1 MLALV
6 CSEQSR
12 LLSKLGQPSSR
23 KSSPHP
29 PRFWPCWK
37 LTISKCV
44 PAMLVLVLL
53 QVLWLKFPYFTRR
66 DLESHV
72 LHAVW
77 LSKLVWSFCQSLCWE
92 PLLPWAILINTHVHF
107 TLCKWYCVESVK
119 QMASPIVEREAK
131 SKTSSLYACGLPFF
145 TAGSKLESDFGTNFC
160 VSPSISFIPKEPCWI
175 LASARDFM
183 APRFCT
189 RGSEGILGNELCVFL
204 TLQVF
209 RFRA

>member
-1 MLALV
+1 M
-6 CSEQSR
+6 
-12 LLSKLGQPSSR
+12 
-23 KSSPHP
+23 
-29 PRFWPCWK
+29 
-37 LTISKCV
+37 
-44 PAMLVLVLL
+44 
-53 QVLWLKFPYFTRR
+53 
-66 DLESHV
+66 
-72 LHAVW
+72 
-77 LSKLVWSFCQSLCWE
+77 
-92 PLLPWAILINTHVHF
+92 
-107 TLCKWYCVESVK
+107 ESVK

-131 SKTSSLYACGLPFF
+131 LKTSYIFACGLPFF
-145 TAGSKLESDFGTNFC
+145 NAGSKLESDFGTNFC